1 MYIFKKINESN
12 RIKQFKID
20 LIEQFFFINDLIYL
34 LFFYFKKAPE
44 KINIITAADKNFFDP
59 LLELLKSTHNYPF
72 VAQTVVYDLG
82 LDKNQS
88 SKLLNQFP
96 YIVLKKFDFSKNP
109 SFVSKRDEFNKLGS
123 YSWKSSI
130 ILSEIKN
137 SSNLILWMDSANLI
151 GAKNRNVIKIVYEK
165 GFYSPYS
172 KGTINDWTHD
182 TTLQELKVSED
193 LQTKRN
199 LTGGLIGINPNNK
212 KIVNFIEAWNKACLN
227 ENIISPL
234 GSNRQNHRQ
243 DQSLLSI
250 FFYKMLDKKY
260 YFKTKK
266 ITSIKVNQNLKQIF
280 YIIDNQKYNDFKLS
294 WIQKYSDITT
304 NTVFKAKY
312 IFLFSEKDIHKIPK
326 KVLKNIKRLFVY
338 IDEKNLTTL
347 NKQLKNVDCTYIVK
361 SNLPLKDLE
370 EDINLIYLNK
380 DLENSVEFLR
390 KLLKNYL

>member
-96 YIVLKKFDFSKNP
+96 YIVLKKFDFSIYP

-182 TTLQELKVSED
+182 TTLQELKVSDD

-250 FFYKMLDKKY
+250 FFYKMLNKKY

-347 NKQLKNVDCTYIVK
+347 NKQLKNIDCTYIVK
-361 SNLPLKDLE
+361 SNLPLKDVE

>member
-96 YIVLKKFDFSKNP
+96 YIVLKKFDFSIYP

-182 TTLQELKVSED
+182 TTLQELKVSDD

-250 FFYKMLDKKY
+250 FFYKMLNKKY

-361 SNLPLKDLE
+361 SNLPLKDVE

>member
-88 SKLLNQFP
+88 SELLNQFP
-96 YIVLKKFDFSKNP
+96 HIVLKKFDFSKNP

-130 ILSEIKN
+130 ILSEIKK

-151 GAKNRNVIKIVYEK
+151 GPKNRNVIKIIYEK

-172 KGTINDWTHD
+172 KGTINDWTHEL
-182 TTLQELKVSED
+182 TLQELKVSEH

-212 KIVNFIEAWNKACLN
+212 KIVSFIEAWNKACLN

-250 FFYKMLDKKY
+250 FFYKMLNKKY

-312 IFLFSEKDIHKIPK
+312 VFLFSEKDIHKIPK

-361 SNLPLKDLE
+361 SNLLLKDVE
-370 EDINLIYLNK
+370 EDTNLIYLNK
-380 DLENSVEFLR
+380 DLENSIEFLR
-390 KLLKNYL
+390 KLLKDYL